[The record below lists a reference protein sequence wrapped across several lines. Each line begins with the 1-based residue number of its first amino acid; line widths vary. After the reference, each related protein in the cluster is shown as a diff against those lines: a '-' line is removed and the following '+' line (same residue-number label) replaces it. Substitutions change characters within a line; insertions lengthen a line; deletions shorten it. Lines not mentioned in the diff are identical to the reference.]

1 MVAENDDCL
10 LARIYG
16 IYSVRME
23 DQSPVKLVVMGN
35 ALSGATGH
43 IGIYD
48 LKGSMVS
55 RIVKGTYKPTA
66 TIKDQNLL
74 LDTKRRTLLRF
85 RAADRRRVMKAMERD
100 VKMLRKFNMMDYSLL
115 FCIQNNPLY
124 LELKEAGTPAAE
136 ISEKVQAEF

>member
-1 MVAENDDCL
+1 
-10 LARIYG
+10 
-16 IYSVRME
+16 
-23 DQSPVKLVVMGN
+23 MGN

-115 FCIQNNPLY
+115 FCI
-124 LELKEAGTPAAE
+124 
-136 ISEKVQAEF
+136 